1 MSNQISEA
9 VNGAGDVPEDVVSSI
24 INIEDRIQRAA
35 KIKDTAKALGVPS
48 AAIKEE
54 IKRRQYEIGDNKEGL
69 PPEPE
74 MWPQPIS
81 GAQLLNDI
89 VAAAERHLILPEGA
103 AAATALW
110 VLFAHA
116 HDCFEISPILTA
128 TSPTPECGK
137 TTFAILL
144 SGLTPRPLPGSNFST
159 AVIYRAIDAWSPTL
173 IIDEGDT
180 YSKDDSALRGILNS
194 GHNRSLAWTFRA
206 EGEKFIPTR
215 FSTWAPKVVALIGK
229 LHPTLSSRS
238 IHIELKRKMS
248 SETVEGL
255 RADKVGHLL
264 PLRRQAMRWAADNAE
279 KLLGFEPA
287 MPDFLHGRAAD
298 NWRPLLSIADIAG
311 GDWPK
316 KARAFA
322 EIFTAKKGDEV
333 HAITLLADVR
343 TIFGDAE
350 AMHAEDILTELLKMD
365 DRPWP
370 EWRNGRPLTKAQMA
384 KLLSLFEVTT
394 KQVWANRKNV
404 HGYEAVSLKD
414 AFGRYLPP

>member
-144 SGLTPRPLPGSNFST
+144 SGLTPRPLPGQT
-159 AVIYRAIDAWSPTL
+159 
-173 IIDEGDT
+173 
-180 YSKDDSALRGILNS
+180 SA
-194 GHNRSLAWTFRA
+194 
-206 EGEKFIPTR
+206 
-215 FSTWAPKVVALIGK
+215 
-229 LHPTLSSRS
+229 
-238 IHIELKRKMS
+238 
-248 SETVEGL
+248 
-255 RADKVGHLL
+255 
-264 PLRRQAMRWAADNAE
+264 RQ
-279 KLLGFEPA
+279 
-287 MPDFLHGRAAD
+287 
-298 NWRPLLSIADIAG
+298 
-311 GDWPK
+311 
-316 KARAFA
+316 
-322 EIFTAKKGDEV
+322 
-333 HAITLLADVR
+333 
-343 TIFGDAE
+343 
-350 AMHAEDILTELLKMD
+350 
-365 DRPWP
+365 
-370 EWRNGRPLTKAQMA
+370 
-384 KLLSLFEVTT
+384 
-394 KQVWANRKNV
+394 
-404 HGYEAVSLKD
+404 
-414 AFGRYLPP
+414 